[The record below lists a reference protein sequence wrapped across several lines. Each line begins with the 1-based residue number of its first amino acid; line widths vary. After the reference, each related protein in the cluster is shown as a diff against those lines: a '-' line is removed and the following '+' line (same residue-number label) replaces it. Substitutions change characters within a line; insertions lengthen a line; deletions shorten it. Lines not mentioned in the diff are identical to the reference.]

1 VWSVS
6 LELLID
12 FLAYL
17 AKIMDPKPKIC
28 NELHFHK
35 RCPWVYYNHF
45 MYGHHSPEDL
55 ARELFI
61 SSAGGEVL

>member
-1 VWSVS
+1 
-6 LELLID
+6 
-12 FLAYL
+12 
-17 AKIMDPKPKIC
+17 MDPKPKIC